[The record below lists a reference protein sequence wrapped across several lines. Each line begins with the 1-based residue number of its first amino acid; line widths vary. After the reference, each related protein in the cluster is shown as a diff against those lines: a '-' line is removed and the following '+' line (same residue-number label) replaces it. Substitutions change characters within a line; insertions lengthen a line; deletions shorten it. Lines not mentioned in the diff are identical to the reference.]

1 MGQMERV
8 CVTSYWEGRSR
19 HYSMNTVCVTLR
31 QNSMPSLLLDHLT
44 GLQEAQAEGRGWCTK
59 GPGTRRGLASG
70 RQAGC
75 GLGAPQKAVLWVWG
89 EEWGLQTAVPHLSEA
104 AEGVRDQ
111 QLLKPW

>member
-19 HYSMNTVCVTLR
+19 HYSMNTACVTLR

-89 EEWGLQTAVPHLSEA
+89 EGWGLQTAVPHLSEA